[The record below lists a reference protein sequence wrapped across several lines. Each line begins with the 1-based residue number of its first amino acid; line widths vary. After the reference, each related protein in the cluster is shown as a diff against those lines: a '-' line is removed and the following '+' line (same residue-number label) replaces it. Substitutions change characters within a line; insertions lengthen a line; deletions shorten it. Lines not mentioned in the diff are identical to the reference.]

1 MSYTKN
7 EKRLKNDF
15 IKFLK
20 EINAEVY
27 MDDDIK
33 TIEDFVEFAIEEYDS
48 FNINLHQLPD
58 VKAILQKYGIKINY
72 DLKFKTAICFSKEY
86 DRNDTFGLCLDFV
99 LNFNDFLNSKIFE
112 QMISARYN
120 CSKEKMILNLF
131 DRVRPYDYIPSK
143 EKFYYSFDEM
153 MEQYHNMLNFIE
165 WCCKLV
171 SNDSVLVEMRKQ
183 YQDLS
188 KEIAKLTNARKAF
201 VSKNAAIL
209 YELADIERA

>member
-1 MSYTKN
+1 MRLTKN
-7 EKRLKNDF
+7 EKRLLNDF

-20 EINAEVY
+20 EIKVEVY
-27 MDDDIK
+27 KDDDIK
-33 TIEDFVEFAIEEYDS
+33 TIKDYVEFTFEEYDY
-48 FNINLHQLPD
+48 FYINLQQFPD
-58 VKAILQKYGIKINY
+58 VVSIFKKYGINFND
-72 DLKFKTAICFSKEY
+72 DLKYKSAICFSKEY
-86 DRNDTFGLCLDFV
+86 DRNDKYGLCLDFQ
-99 LNFNDFLNSKIFE
+99 LKFNNFSDSKIFE
-112 QMISARYN
+112 QIISARYN
-120 CSKEKMILNLF
+120 CLKETMLLNFLH
-131 DRVRPYDYIPSK
+131 VNRPYDYIPSK
-143 EKFYYSFDEM
+143 ENFNYSFDEM

-165 WCCKLV
+165 WSCKLV